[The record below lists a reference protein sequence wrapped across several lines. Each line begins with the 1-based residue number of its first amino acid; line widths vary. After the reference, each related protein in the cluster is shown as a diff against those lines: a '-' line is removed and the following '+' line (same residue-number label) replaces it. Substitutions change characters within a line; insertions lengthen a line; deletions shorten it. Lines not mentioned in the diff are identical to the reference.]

1 MIYFDV
7 ELEEGDTIYELLRK
21 GFKGDYGQFV
31 NTYKEPREPYDST
44 EGRNIQCY
52 RGNRSYLDLLEIC
65 RTYFP
70 DTTENNLK
78 RALMR
83 ACEDPEFKLHTL
95 YCADIEEWVFFRM
108 MGSFDSLT
116 EDIKSRVGEDTPYS
130 CRLEAIA
137 IMRNLLDPDDR
148 HSVTIDTKGSGS
160 ELSLIDICKLNAVEV
175 CV

>member
-1 MIYFDV
+1 MIYLDV

-21 GFKGDYGQFV
+21 GFKGSYGQFV
-31 NTYKEPREPYDST
+31 NTYTEPRGEYNLV
-44 EGRNIQCY
+44 EERIIQCY
-52 RGNRSYLDLLEIC
+52 QGNRSYLDLLEIC

-83 ACEDPEFKLHTL
+83 ASEDPEFKLFTI
-95 YCADIEEWVFFRM
+95 YCDDIEEWVFFRM

-116 EDIKSRVGEDTPYS
+116 EDIKNRVGEDTPYS
-130 CRLEAIA
+130 CRLEAIG
-137 IMRNLLDPDDR
+137 IMRNLQDPDDR
-148 HSVTIDTKGSGS
+148 HCVTIDTKGSGS